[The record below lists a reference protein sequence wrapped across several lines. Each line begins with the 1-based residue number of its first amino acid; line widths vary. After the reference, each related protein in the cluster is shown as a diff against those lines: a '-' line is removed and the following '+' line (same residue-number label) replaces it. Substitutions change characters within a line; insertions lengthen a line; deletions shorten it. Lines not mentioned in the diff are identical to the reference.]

1 MSQARKIVLN
11 VIAVVASGIF
21 SKLAGFINQLVSLWL
36 ITSAVGQQ
44 GLEAI
49 FLAVA
54 FVGWFNL
61 TLLGAQ
67 TAFPN
72 LLIESKKD
80 ASTHRQLLI
89 AGGYISLFSTIACIL
104 CSVIL
109 LYIIPQSSR
118 IHSTP
123 IIWAVAANATL
134 ILFSLSEQYLQAINK
149 TYQFNLLSAIGS
161 ASSLFI
167 TWLAVYYRSDLSI
180 YVLAYFASFVI
191 PVIFATAI
199 VLVHFEGK
207 GLFHLTLVL
216 PVISRLIKTGSFSLG
231 FIANV
236 SVKLSAPLLILDLRN
251 YDSEIPFLG
260 VALRLSTMII
270 SGASVVAPV
279 ILFHSGTARS
289 TQNIFALKQW
299 RTNTILFASVGA
311 GFVFFTIFIGGQ
323 SLLTIW
329 TRGLLSPNS
338 MEILSLALFAALW
351 MFEYIIFQFSATAIN
366 QIRGVWWLFW
376 AESASGLLLM
386 WQFTSMYGGA
396 VGTLLGL
403 IIPMLISII
412 ILLRIGNV

>member
-1 MSQARKIVLN
+1 
-11 VIAVVASGIF
+11 
-21 SKLAGFINQLVSLWL
+21 
-36 ITSAVGQQ
+36 
-44 GLEAI
+44 
-49 FLAVA
+49 
-54 FVGWFNL
+54 
-61 TLLGAQ
+61 
-67 TAFPN
+67 
-72 LLIESKKD
+72 
-80 ASTHRQLLI
+80 
-89 AGGYISLFSTIACIL
+89 
-104 CSVIL
+104 
-109 LYIIPQSSR
+109 
-118 IHSTP
+118 
-123 IIWAVAANATL
+123 
-134 ILFSLSEQYLQAINK
+134 
-149 TYQFNLLSAIGS
+149 
-161 ASSLFI
+161 
-167 TWLAVYYRSDLSI
+167 
-180 YVLAYFASFVI
+180 
-191 PVIFATAI
+191 
-199 VLVHFEGK
+199 LVHFEGK

-323 SLLTIW
+323 SLLSIW